1 MEFLRRRRDF
11 IMLLGGAAA
20 AWPFV
25 ADAAGKRP
33 RIAVLT
39 LLSPQDE
46 GGRIRAF
53 AAGLR
58 ELGYVAGQTIELDYR
73 YAAGDTER
81 LLPLASE
88 LMMLAPDVV
97 FAGEASPARAVKA
110 IAPNVPIVCPT
121 LAEDVTDLFS
131 SYARPGGSVTGM
143 AGSVENLYGK
153 WVELAL
159 DFVPQAM
166 RIGLLVNPAGA
177 NRKLAIGQVEAAGR
191 TRGVTTLVEDARS
204 ADELAP
210 AFDRLS
216 KANVQVVIVPPNGM
230 FIIQRSLIAQLA
242 LAAGLPTI
250 FQQPQ
255 DVAAG
260 GFLSYGVDETEN
272 SRRAA
277 SYVDKILKGAKPG
290 DLPIE
295 FPTTIRLVLNLKTAK
310 ALGISIS
317 REMLVRA
324 DEVIE

>member
-1 MEFLRRRRDF
+1 MTVTIGRRE
-11 IMLLGGAAA
+11 LLAALGGAAA

-39 LLSPQDE
+39 LLSAQDE

-58 ELGYVAGQTIELDYR
+58 ELGYVAGQTVELDHR

-81 LLPLASE
+81 LRTLALE
-88 LMMLAPDVV
+88 LMKVAPDVV
-97 FAGEASPARAVKA
+97 FAGEASSVRAVKA

-121 LAEDVTDLFS
+121 LAEDVGDPFS
-131 SYARPGGSVTGM
+131 SHARPGGSVTGV
-143 AGSVENLYGK
+143 AGSVENMYGK

-159 DFVPQAM
+159 DFVPRVT

-177 NRKLAIGQVEAAGR
+177 IRGLAIAQVEAASR
-191 TRGVTTLVEDARS
+191 TRSVVTLVEDARTP
-204 ADELAP
+204 DELAP

-216 KANVQVVIVPPNGM
+216 KANAQVVIVPPNGM

-295 FPTTIRLVLNLKTAK
+295 VPTTSRLVLNLKTAK

-317 REMLVRA
+317 REMLLRA
-324 DEVIE
+324 DEVFE

>member
-143 AGSVENLYGK
+143 AGSVENL
-153 WVELAL
+153 
-159 DFVPQAM
+159 
-166 RIGLLVNPAGA
+166 
-177 NRKLAIGQVEAAGR
+177 
-191 TRGVTTLVEDARS
+191 
-204 ADELAP
+204 
-210 AFDRLS
+210 
-216 KANVQVVIVPPNGM
+216 
-230 FIIQRSLIAQLA
+230 
-242 LAAGLPTI
+242 
-250 FQQPQ
+250 
-255 DVAAG
+255 
-260 GFLSYGVDETEN
+260 
-272 SRRAA
+272 
-277 SYVDKILKGAKPG
+277 
-290 DLPIE
+290 
-295 FPTTIRLVLNLKTAK
+295 
-310 ALGISIS
+310 
-317 REMLVRA
+317 
-324 DEVIE
+324 